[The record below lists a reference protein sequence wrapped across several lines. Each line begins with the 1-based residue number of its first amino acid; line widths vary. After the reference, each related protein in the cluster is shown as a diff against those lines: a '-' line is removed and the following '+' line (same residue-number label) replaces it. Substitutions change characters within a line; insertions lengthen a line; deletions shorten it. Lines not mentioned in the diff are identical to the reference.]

1 MTPKKSDLFTLLIHR
16 IGRDNGASVAL
27 LADQLDTTARHVR
40 TLVSELRMDGIA
52 VCGTPKTGYYIAAD
66 AAELEETCQF
76 LRNRAMHSLQLES
89 RLRKVPLPD
98 LLGQLHVP
106 T

>member
-1 MTPKKSDLFTLLIHR
+1 MTKNDLFTLLANR
-16 IGRDNGASVAL
+16 VGAQNGASVKAL
-27 LADQLDTTARHVR
+27 AEQLATTPRHVR

-66 AAELEETCQF
+66 AGELQETIDF
-76 LRNRAMHSLQLES
+76 LKHRALHSLQLAS
-89 RLRKVPLPD
+89 RLSNVPLPD
-98 LLGQLHVP
+98 LLGQIHVP

>member
-1 MTPKKSDLFTLLIHR
+1 MKTKSDLFSALAVRVGAH
-16 IGRDNGASVAL
+16 NGVSVSALAS
-27 LADQLDTTARHVR
+27 QLDTTDRHVR

-52 VCGTPKTGYYIAAD
+52 VCGTPKTGYYIAATP
-66 AAELEETCQF
+66 EEMEQTCQF
-76 LRNRAMHSLQLES
+76 LRHRAMHSLQLES
-89 RLRKVPLPD
+89 RLRQIPMPD

>member
-1 MTPKKSDLFTLLIHR
+1 VKTKHDLFTELAVRVGAH
-16 IGRDNGASVAL
+16 NGVSVDT
-27 LADQLDTTARHVR
+27 LAQKLATTPRHVR
-40 TLVSELRMDGIA
+40 TLVSDLRMDGIA
-52 VCGTPKTGYYIAAD
+52 ICGTPKSGYYIAATP
-66 AAELEETCQF
+66 EEMEETCQF

-89 RLRKVPLPD
+89 RLRKIPMPD

>member
-1 MTPKKSDLFTLLIHR
+1 MKTKHDLFSILAVR
-16 IGRDNGASVAL
+16 VGADNGISVDAL
-27 LADQLDTTARHVR
+27 AKQLDVAARHVR
-40 TLVSELRMDGIA
+40 SLVSDLRMDGIA
-52 VCGTPKTGYYIAAD
+52 VCGTPKTGYYIAATP
-66 AAELEETCQF
+66 EEMEQTCQF

-89 RLRKVPLPD
+89 RLRKIPMPD

>member
-1 MTPKKSDLFTLLIHR
+1 MKSKHDLFSILAVRVGAH
-16 IGRDNGASVAL
+16 NGASVDAL
-27 LADQLDTTARHVR
+27 ARQLDIMPRHVR
-40 TLVSELRMDGIA
+40 SLVSDLRMDGIA
-52 VCGTPKTGYYIAAD
+52 VCGTPRTGYYIAATP
-66 AAELEETCQF
+66 EEMEETCQF

-89 RLRKVPLPD
+89 RLRKIPMPD

>member
-1 MTPKKSDLFTLLIHR
+1 MKTTHDLLTVLARHR
-16 IGRDNGASVAL
+16 GRDNGIAVKAL
-27 LADQLDTTARHVR
+27 AAEMEISDRQVR
-40 TLVSELRMDGIA
+40 ELVSELRMGGHA
-52 VCGTPKTGYYIAAD
+52 VCGHPRDGYYIA
-66 AAELEETCQF
+66 ETPEEMEETCQF

-89 RLRKVPLPD
+89 RLRNIPMPD

>member
-1 MTPKKSDLFTLLIHR
+1 MKTPHDLLTVLTRH
-16 IGRDNGASVAL
+16 IGRGNGITVYT
-27 LADQLDTTARHVR
+27 LATELHTTERQVR
-40 TLVSELRMDGIA
+40 TLVSELRMAGHAI
-52 VCGTPKTGYYIAAD
+52 CGHPRDGYYIA
-66 AAELEETCQF
+66 ETPEEMEETCQF

-89 RLRKVPLPD
+89 RLRNIPMPD

>member
-1 MTPKKSDLFTLLIHR
+1 MKSKDDLFSILALRVGSH
-16 IGRDNGASVAL
+16 NGVSVDAL
-27 LADQLDTTARHVR
+27 ARQLDTQPRHVR
-40 TLVSELRMDGIA
+40 SLVSDLRMDGIA
-52 VCGTPKTGYYIAAD
+52 VCGTPKTGYYIAATP
-66 AAELEETCQF
+66 EEMEETCQF

-89 RLRKVPLPD
+89 RLRKIPMPD

>member
-1 MTPKKSDLFTLLIHR
+1 MKSRHDLF
-16 IGRDNGASVAL
+16 SL
-27 LADQLDTTARHVR
+27 LAVRVGAHNGVSVDALARQLASTPRHVR

-52 VCGTPKTGYYIAAD
+52 VCGTPKTGYYIAATP
-66 AAELEETCQF
+66 EEMEETCQF
-76 LRNRAMHSLQLES
+76 LRNRAMHSLTLES
-89 RLRKVPLPD
+89 RLRKIPMPD

>member
-1 MTPKKSDLFTLLIHR
+1 MSTKHDLF
-16 IGRDNGASVAL
+16 SL
-27 LADQLDTTARHVR
+27 LAVRVGAHNGVSVNALARTLVTTPRHVR
-40 TLVSELRMDGIA
+40 TLVSDLRMDGIA
-52 VCGTPKTGYYIAAD
+52 VCGTPKSGYYIAATP
-66 AAELEETCQF
+66 EEMEDTCQF

-89 RLRKVPLPD
+89 RLRKIPMPD

>member
-1 MTPKKSDLFTLLIHR
+1 MKTAHD
-16 IGRDNGASVAL
+16 L
-27 LADQLDTTARHVR
+27 LAVLARHQGRGNGITVKTLAIELDVTDRQVR
-40 TLVSELRMDGIA
+40 ELVSELRLAGHA
-52 VCGTPKTGYYIAAD
+52 VCGHPRDGYYIAETPE
-66 AAELEETCQF
+66 ELAETCQF

-89 RLRKVPLPD
+89 RLRNIPMPD

>member
-1 MTPKKSDLFTLLIHR
+1 MTTKHDLFSLLTHR
-16 IGRDNGASVAL
+16 VGVQYGTSVQT
-27 LADQLDTTARHVR
+27 LADLMRCTPREVR
-40 TLVSELRMDGIA
+40 KLVSELRMDGIA
-52 VCGTPKTGYYIAAD
+52 VCGTPKTGYYIAATPE
-66 AAELEETCQF
+66 ELEVTCQF

-89 RLRKVPLPD
+89 RLRNIPMPD